1 MSCSVQFNQTVS
13 FLCKNYERKFLI
25 KANPSQQT
33 HSHYWWASLECV
45 CVCVWGWFANVN
57 ASAMRDYIELNRKK
71 NKLNSTKE
79 DKWSQAWRAQ
89 QIRVNETAMKKALK
103 ILANLKRVF
112 IYLLFVLKAQQW
124 LCAGTRCIY
133 SKSQMNNWK
142 RTVKCNSRYIP
153 IFYLSV
159 FVWVFCAYFCLTN

>member
-1 MSCSVQFNQTVS
+1 MQFNQTVS

-79 DKWSQAWRAQ
+79 DKCVKHEEPNRYEWMR
-89 QIRVNETAMKKALK
+89 
-103 ILANLKRVF
+103 
-112 IYLLFVLKAQQW
+112 QQW
-124 LCAGTRCIY
+124 KKHL
-133 SKSQMNNWK
+133 KS
-142 RTVKCNSRYIP
+142 
-153 IFYLSV
+153 
-159 FVWVFCAYFCLTN
+159 